1 MAPAPRAI
9 QQSSHAALAVA
20 AGLVLVLAGCT
31 ATPPPEETVPPR
43 TGTEVQESPA
53 PGTDQT
59 LGDLTIAS
67 VIADGL
73 RSPWGLAFLPDG
85 TALVSERDSGNIRRI
100 TDDSSDVVGTVPGV
114 RHGGEGGLLGLAI
127 DPDVSEETAETEV
140 FAYITSARDNRVLR
154 MIWDGQRLGAPTAIL
169 TGIPRSNIH
178 NGGRMRFGPDGFL
191 YVATG
196 DAADEPSSQ
205 QRDSLAGKILRI
217 TRDGSPAPGNP
228 TAGSPIFSTGHRNVQ
243 GLAFDVDGQLFA
255 SEFGQRTW
263 DELNRIRPGGNYG
276 WPQVEGRG
284 GGGDFID
291 PIYQWEPADASPSG
305 LAIIERTAFMASL
318 RGERLWRIELDADGG
333 VVGEPTA
340 LFVGELG
347 RLRTVEVAPD
357 GSLWLITSNTDG
369 RGNPRGSD
377 DRILRLTFG

>member
-1 MAPAPRAI
+1 MGPVPRPRHQPRAVL
-9 QQSSHAALAVA
+9 SVAVGLMVALT
-20 AGLVLVLAGCT
+20 GCT

-43 TGTEVQESPA
+43 TGTESPESPA

-59 LGDLTIAS
+59 LGDPTIAS

-85 TALVSERDSGNIRRI
+85 TALVSERDTGDIRHI
-100 TDDSSDVVGTVPGV
+100 TDGSSDVVGTVPGV
-114 RHGGEGGLLGLAI
+114 RHGGEGGLLGLAVN
-127 DPDVSEETAETEV
+127 PDDSAGPEV
-140 FAYITSARDNRVLR
+140 FAYITSQRDNRVLR
-154 MIWDGQRLGAPTAIL
+154 MSWDGQRLGTPTAIL
-169 TGIPRSNIH
+169 TGIPRSTIH
-178 NGGRMRFGPDGFL
+178 NGGRLRFGPDGFL

-205 QRDSLAGKILRI
+205 QQGSLAGKILRI

-228 TAGSPIFSTGHRNVQ
+228 TAGSPIFSSGHRNVQ

-263 DELNRIRPGGNYG
+263 DELNRIQPGGNYG

-284 GGGDFID
+284 GGGEFID
-291 PIYQWEPADASPSG
+291 PIHQWRPADASPSG
-305 LAIIERTAFMASL
+305 LAIIDRTAFMAGL
-318 RGERLWRIELDADGG
+318 RGERLWRIDLDADGA

-340 LFVGELG
+340 AFIGELG

-369 RGNPRGSD
+369 RGNPREAD
-377 DRILRLTFG
+377 DRILRLTFS

>member
-1 MAPAPRAI
+1 MGHCRRGIRVAVVVG
-9 QQSSHAALAVA
+9 LAV
-20 AGLVLVLAGCT
+20 VLAGCT
-31 ATPPPEETVPPR
+31 ATPAPEDTLPPR
-43 TGTEVQESPA
+43 TGTPTDPGPA
-53 PGTDQT
+53 PGEMES
-59 LGDLTIAS
+59 LGDPAIAS
-67 VIADGL
+67 VVADGL

-85 TALVSERDSGNIRRI
+85 TALLSERDTGNIRHI
-100 TDDSSDVVGTVPGV
+100 KADSSEVVGTVPGV

-127 DPDVSEETAETEV
+127 SPDNGSNDADGKPIEV
-140 FAYITSARDNRVLR
+140 FAYITAPTDNRVLR
-154 MIWDGQRLGAPTAIL
+154 MSWDGRRLGAPTAIL

-178 NGGRMRFGPDGFL
+178 NGGRLRFGPDGFL

-205 QRDSLAGKILRI
+205 QQNSLAGKILRI
-217 TRDGSPAPGNP
+217 TRDGSAAPGNP
-228 TAGSPIFSTGHRNVQ
+228 NTGSPIYSSGHRNVQ

-263 DELNRIRPGGNYG
+263 DELNRIEQGGNYG
-276 WPQVEGRG
+276 WPQLEGRG
-284 GGGDFID
+284 GGGEFID
-291 PIYQWEPADASPSG
+291 PIYQWRPADASPSG

-318 RGERLWRIELDADGG
+318 RGERLWRIDLDSDGR

-340 LFVGELG
+340 LFLGELG

-369 RGNPRGSD
+369 RGDPRDSD